1 MAISLLTSCTQ
12 ERYLRSDIKKFIAS
26 FSIEKSQQT
35 YLECS
40 YTRADTETVGEDIT
54 EVTETKS
61 INVKDSNNFQ
71 YDYTK
76 IKKENGVVTTN
87 IHQYLEKNNEKY
99 FFVSGEEKSEK
110 SLSEVATIVNSFF
123 YTSSSEGI
131 YIGGMF
137 VGDTLRDIIYDIQ
150 DNVTIDSENKL
161 LVYSYERIMK
171 EGNETVTISQ
181 DYRANELGM
190 LVSSNMTKVSSK
202 STFTTVITVE
212 NI

>member
-26 FSIEKSQQT
+26 FSISKSQET
-35 YLECS
+35 YLESS
-40 YTRADTETVGEDIT
+40 YTRVDTETIGDSVT
-54 EVTETKS
+54 EVSETKS
-61 INVKDSNNFQ
+61 INVKDSNNYQ
-71 YDYTK
+71 YNYTK
-76 IKKENGVVTTN
+76 VKTENGVITLN
-87 IHQYLEKNNEKY
+87 IHQYLEKEGEKY
-99 FFVSGEEKSEK
+99 FFVSGDERSEK
-110 SLSEVATIVNSFF
+110 TLTEVATIVNSFF

-161 LVYSYERIMK
+161 LVYSYERVMK
-171 EGNETVTISQ
+171 EGNETVTINQ

-190 LVSSNMTKVSSK
+190 LVSNHITKVSSK
-202 STFTTVITVE
+202 STFTTVLTVE